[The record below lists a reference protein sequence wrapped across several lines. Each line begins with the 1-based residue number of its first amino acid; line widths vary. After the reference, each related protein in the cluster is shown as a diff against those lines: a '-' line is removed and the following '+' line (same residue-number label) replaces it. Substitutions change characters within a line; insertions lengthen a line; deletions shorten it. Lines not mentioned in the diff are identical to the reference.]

1 MFQNKKEPRVILE
14 FKVAFKSIDMEVGI
28 LQLESSPFVFKKLR
42 YWVKY
47 AAFTAFFEIRP

>member
-47 AAFTAFFEIRP
+47 AAFTAFFEIRL